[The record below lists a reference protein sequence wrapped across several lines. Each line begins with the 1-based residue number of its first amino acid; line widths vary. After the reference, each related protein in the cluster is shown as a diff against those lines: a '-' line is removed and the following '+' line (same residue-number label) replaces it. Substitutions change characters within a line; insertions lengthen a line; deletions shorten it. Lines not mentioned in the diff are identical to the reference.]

1 MKKLMLAATLA
12 ALTFGAAQASV
23 YGWTNWNTT
32 KQPLSDGA
40 TYNVSLGKIT
50 RTSASI
56 GSGAT
61 AGTLSG
67 TYAITNLAFSIN
79 SVNDWWVG
87 ATSSFD
93 AIGLVVA
100 QEGKVVSVSTRTTYQ
115 MSNGAG
121 NAYFP
126 GPGGPSNGSGFLSF
140 DVNFVA
146 GTDAAFQVYFVT
158 TTTPSADL
166 IGQDVGNISGLYTA
180 GDNLLDDG
188 NGNLTYRVT
197 ADPIPEPTA
206 LALLALGVAGVALRR
221 RVA

>member
-1 MKKLMLAATLA
+1 MKRLMLAATFA
-12 ALTFGAAQASV
+12 ALSLGAAQATV
-23 YGWTNWNTT
+23 YGWINWNTT
-32 KQPLSDGA
+32 KQPLSEGA
-40 TYNVSLGKIT
+40 TYDVSLRKIT
-50 RTSASI
+50 QTSASI

-67 TYAITNLAFSIN
+67 TYAITNLAFAVN
-79 SVNDWWVG
+79 SVDDWWVD
-87 ATSSFD
+87 ASRSFD

-100 QEGKVVSVSTRTTYQ
+100 QEGKVVSVSTGTTYQ
-115 MSNGAG
+115 MSNGTG

-126 GPGGPSNGSGFLSF
+126 DGSEYGSGFLSF

-146 GTDAAFQVYFVT
+146 GAAAAFQVYFVT

-166 IGQDVGNISGLYTA
+166 IGQDVGDISGLYTA

>member
-1 MKKLMLAATLA
+1 MKKLMMAATLA
-12 ALTFGAAQASV
+12 ALTLGAAQASV
-23 YGWTNWNTT
+23 YGWTDWNTT

-40 TYNVSLGKIT
+40 TYNVSLGQIT
-50 RTSASI
+50 QTSASI

-61 AGTLSG
+61 AGTLS
-67 TYAITNLAFSIN
+67 AFAVH

-100 QEGKVVSVSTRTTYQ
+100 QEGEVVAVSTGTTYQ
-115 MSNGAG
+115 MNKGTG

-126 GPGGPSNGSGFLSF
+126 DGPRNGSGFLSF
-140 DVNFVA
+140 NVNFVA

-166 IGQDVGNISGLYTA
+166 IGQDVGNISGLYAA

-188 NGNLTYRVT
+188 DGNLTYRVT

>member
-1 MKKLMLAATLA
+1 MKKLMMAATLA

-23 YGWTNWNTT
+23 YGWTDWNTT

-40 TYNVSLGKIT
+40 TYNVSLGQIT
-50 RTSASI
+50 QTSASI

-67 TYAITNLAFSIN
+67 TYAITNLAFAVN
-79 SVNDWWVG
+79 SVNDWWVN
-87 ATSSFD
+87 ASQSFD

-100 QEGKVVSVSTRTTYQ
+100 QKGEVVAVSTGTTYQ
-115 MSNGAG
+115 MANGRG

-126 GPGGPSNGSGFLSF
+126 EGPEHGSGFLSF

-166 IGQDVGNISGLYTA
+166 VGQNVAAISGLYAA

-188 NGNLTYRVT
+188 RGNLTYRVT

>member
-1 MKKLMLAATLA
+1 MKKLMMAATLA

-23 YGWTNWNTT
+23 YGWTDWNTT
-32 KQPLSDGA
+32 KQPLSESS
-40 TYNVSLGKIT
+40 TYDVSLGQIT
-50 RTSASI
+50 QTSASS

-100 QEGKVVSVSTRTTYQ
+100 QEGKVVSVSSSTTYQ
-115 MSNGAG
+115 MANGTG
-121 NAYFP
+121 NGYFP
-126 GPGGPSNGSGFLSF
+126 GAGNGSGFLSF
-140 DVNFVA
+140 NVNFVA

-188 NGNLTYRVT
+188 DGNLTYRVT

>member
-12 ALTFGAAQASV
+12 ALSLGAAQATV

-32 KQPLSDGA
+32 KQPLSESS
-40 TYNVSLGKIT
+40 TYDVSLGQIT
-50 RTSASI
+50 QTSASI

-61 AGTLSG
+61 DGTLSG
-67 TYAITNLAFSIN
+67 TYAITNLAFAVN
-79 SVNDWWVG
+79 SVDDWWVN
-87 ATSSFD
+87 ASQSFD

-100 QEGKVVSVSTRTTYQ
+100 QAGEVVAVSTGTTYQ
-115 MSNGAG
+115 MANGRG

-126 GPGGPSNGSGFLSF
+126 EGPEHGSGFLSF

-158 TTTPSADL
+158 STTPSADL
-166 IGQDVGNISGLYTA
+166 IGKDVAAISGLYTA

>member
-1 MKKLMLAATLA
+1 MKKLMMAATLA
-12 ALTFGAAQASV
+12 ALTLGAAQASV
-23 YGWTNWNTT
+23 YGWTDWNTT

-40 TYNVSLGKIT
+40 TYDVSLGQIT
-50 RTSASI
+50 QTSASI
-56 GSGAT
+56 DSGAT

-67 TYAITNLAFSIN
+67 TYAITNLAFAVN
-79 SVNDWWVG
+79 SVNDWWVD
-87 ATSSFD
+87 ASRSFD

-100 QEGKVVSVSTRTTYQ
+100 QEGKVVSVSSSTTYQ
-115 MSNGAG
+115 MAHGTN
-121 NAYFP
+121 NAYF
-126 GPGGPSNGSGFLSF
+126 PGGPSNGSGFLSF

-146 GTDAAFQVYFVT
+146 GTEAAFQVYFVT

-166 IGQDVGNISGLYTA
+166 IGQDVGDISGLYTA

>member
-12 ALTFGAAQASV
+12 ALTFGAAQATV
-23 YGWTNWNTT
+23 YGWTDWNTS

-40 TYNVSLGKIT
+40 TYDVSLGLIT
-50 RTSASI
+50 QTSASI

-67 TYAITNLAFSIN
+67 TYAITNLAFAVN
-79 SVNDWWVG
+79 SVNDWWVN
-87 ATSSFD
+87 ASQSFD

-100 QEGKVVSVSTRTTYQ
+100 QEGEVVAVSTGTTYQ
-115 MSNGAG
+115 MKNGTD

-126 GPGGPSNGSGFLSF
+126 GGPEYGSGFLSF

-158 TTTPSADL
+158 TTTPDEAL
-166 IGQDVGNISGLYTA
+166 VGQDVGNISGLYAA

-188 NGNLTYRVT
+188 RGNLTYRVT

>member
-1 MKKLMLAATLA
+1 MKRLMLAATFA
-12 ALTFGAAQASV
+12 ALSLGAAQATV

-32 KQPLSDGA
+32 KQPLSEGA
-40 TYNVSLGKIT
+40 TYDVSLEQIT
-50 RTSASI
+50 QTSASI

-67 TYAITNLAFSIN
+67 TYAITNLAFAVN
-79 SVNDWWVG
+79 SVDDWWVD
-87 ATSSFD
+87 ASRSFD

-100 QEGKVVSVSTRTTYQ
+100 QEGKVVSVSTGTTYQ
-115 MSNGAG
+115 MSNGTG

-126 GPGGPSNGSGFLSF
+126 DGSEYGSGFLSF

-146 GTDAAFQVYFVT
+146 GADAAFQVYFVT

-166 IGQDVGNISGLYTA
+166 IGQDVGDISGLYTA

>member
-1 MKKLMLAATLA
+1 MKKLMMAATLA
-12 ALTFGAAQASV
+12 ALTLGAAQASV
-23 YGWTNWNTT
+23 YGWTDWNTT

-40 TYNVSLGKIT
+40 TYNVSLGQIT
-50 RTSASI
+50 QTSASI

-67 TYAITNLAFSIN
+67 TYAITNLAFAVH

-100 QEGKVVSVSTRTTYQ
+100 QEGEVVAVSTGTTYQ
-115 MSNGAG
+115 MNKGTG

-126 GPGGPSNGSGFLSF
+126 DGPRNGSGFLSF
-140 DVNFVA
+140 NVNFVA

-166 IGQDVGNISGLYTA
+166 IGQDVGNISGLYAA

-188 NGNLTYRVT
+188 DGNLTYRVT

>member
-23 YGWTNWNTT
+23 YGWTDWNTT
-32 KQPLSDGA
+32 SQPLSESS
-40 TYNVSLGKIT
+40 TYNVSLRQIT

-61 AGTLSG
+61 AGRLSG

-79 SVNDWWVG
+79 SVNDWWVN
-87 ATSSFD
+87 ASRSFD

-100 QEGKVVSVSTRTTYQ
+100 QEGKVVSVSSSTTYQ
-115 MSNGAG
+115 MANGTG
-121 NAYFP
+121 NGYFP
-126 GPGGPSNGSGFLSF
+126 GATNGSGFLSF
-140 DVNFVA
+140 NVNFVA

-166 IGQDVGNISGLYTA
+166 IGQDVGNISGRYTA

-188 NGNLTYRVT
+188 DGNLTYRVT

>member
-1 MKKLMLAATLA
+1 MKRLMLAATFA
-12 ALTFGAAQASV
+12 ALSLGAAQATV
-23 YGWTNWNTT
+23 YGWTDWNTT
-32 KQPLSDGA
+32 TQPLSDGA
-40 TYNVSLGKIT
+40 TYDVSLGLIT
-50 RTSASI
+50 QTSASI

-67 TYAITNLAFSIN
+67 TYAITNLAFAVN
-79 SVNDWWVG
+79 SVNDWWVN
-87 ATSSFD
+87 ASQSFD

-100 QEGKVVSVSTRTTYQ
+100 QEGEVVAVSTGTTYQ
-115 MSNGAG
+115 MKNGTD

-126 GPGGPSNGSGFLSF
+126 GGPEYGSGFLSF

-158 TTTPSADL
+158 TTTPDEAL
-166 IGQDVGNISGLYTA
+166 VGQDVGDISGLYTA

-188 NGNLTYRVT
+188 RGNLTYRVT

>member
-12 ALTFGAAQASV
+12 ALTLGAAQATV
-23 YGWTNWNTT
+23 YGWTDWNTT

-40 TYNVSLGKIT
+40 TYDVSLRKIT
-50 RTSASI
+50 QTSASI

-67 TYAITNLAFSIN
+67 TYAITNLAFAVN
-79 SVNDWWVG
+79 SVNDWWVN
-87 ATSSFD
+87 ASQSFD

-100 QEGKVVSVSTRTTYQ
+100 QEGEVVAVSTGTTYQ
-115 MSNGAG
+115 MKNGTD

-126 GPGGPSNGSGFLSF
+126 GGPEYGSGFLSF

-158 TTTPSADL
+158 TTTPDEAL
-166 IGQDVGNISGLYTA
+166 VGQDVGNISGLYAA

-188 NGNLTYRVT
+188 RGNLTYRVT

>member
-12 ALTFGAAQASV
+12 ALTLGAAQATV

-40 TYNVSLGKIT
+40 TYNVSLGQIT
-50 RTSASI
+50 QTSASI

-67 TYAITNLAFSIN
+67 TYAITNLAFAVN
-79 SVNDWWVG
+79 SVDDWWVG

-100 QEGKVVSVSTRTTYQ
+100 QEGKVVSVSSSTTYQ
-115 MSNGAG
+115 MAHGTG

-126 GPGGPSNGSGFLSF
+126 GGPRLGSGFLSF

-146 GTDAAFQVYFVT
+146 GTEAAFQVYFVT

-166 IGQDVGNISGLYTA
+166 IGQDVGNISGLYAA

-188 NGNLTYRVT
+188 SGNLTYRVT

>member
-1 MKKLMLAATLA
+1 MKKLMMAATLA
-12 ALTFGAAQASV
+12 ALTLGAAQASV
-23 YGWTNWNTT
+23 YGWTDWNTT

-40 TYNVSLGKIT
+40 TYNVSLGQIT
-50 RTSASI
+50 QTSASI

-100 QEGKVVSVSTRTTYQ
+100 QEGKVVSVSSSTTYQ
-115 MSNGAG
+115 MDHGTN

-126 GPGGPSNGSGFLSF
+126 DGPKNGSGFLSF
-140 DVNFVA
+140 NVNFVA

-166 IGQDVGNISGLYTA
+166 IGQDVGNISGLYAA